1 MTDGQK
7 YRMIVKSANE
17 YRYKM
22 PHDVAKVELV
32 KTGREDYPEIVEI
45 TWKSGGKSGIGN
57 KEAVEV
63 AKPLLND
70 FSALRMALIELAN
83 KQLEALRPVAQ
94 LEAEKDR
101 PWTYILG
108 VMRNGARVRRY
119 SWYEDNSWE
128 LFGMTDEEL
137 LNNRIKTCRDF
148 RSESTSEWHVY
159 KRMRGSTELKEIY

>member
-7 YRMIVKSANE
+7 YRMIRKSADE

-45 TWKSGGKSGIGN
+45 TWESGGKSGIGN
-57 KEAVEV
+57 KEAIEV

-70 FSALRMALIELAN
+70 FAALRTALLKLAD
-83 KQLEALRPVAQ
+83 KQLEALRPAAQ

-101 PWTYILG
+101 PWSYILG
-108 VMRNGARVRRY
+108 IMRNGARVSRY
-119 SWYEDNSWE
+119 TWYEDNSWE

-137 LNNRIKTCRDF
+137 LNSRIETCRNF
-148 RSESTSEWHVY
+148 RSRSTSEWHVY
-159 KRMRGSTELKEIY
+159 KRMRGSSELQEIY